1 MWEVVEYDSVG
12 DGAVD
17 IPDGAAGDLTGPAG
31 DLPVVRAPRARPA
44 GAAPRPAAGGKKG
57 DDDTPYSFGGLPV
70 RAHGAPWQAQ
80 IYYPR
85 RAPQWEPQL
94 KAGKPLWQL
103 QHCCGGT
110 LIAPDWVLT
119 AAHCIDEDDVKAGY
133 RVRLG
138 VQDISKDEGV
148 SFKIDRIV
156 RHSQYADKPL
166 PRSPTAT
173 PTTSR

>member
-1 MWEVVEYDSVG
+1 MWEVTEFDSVG

-17 IPDGAAGDLTGPAG
+17 IPDGTGGDLTGPSG
-31 DLPVVRAPRARPA
+31 DLPVVRAPRARPNGA
-44 GAAPRPAAGGKKG
+44 RPSSAAPRPGAPGKAD
-57 DDDTPYSFGGLPV
+57 DDDTPYSLRWV
-70 RAHGAPWQAQ
+70 CQSAHGAPWQAQ

-103 QHCCGGT
+103 QHRCGGT
-110 LIAPDWVLT
+110 LIAPEWVLT
-119 AAHCIDEDDVKAGY
+119 AAHCIDEDDVKVGF

-138 VQDISKDEGV
+138 MQDISKDEGV

-156 RHSQYADKPL
+156 RHSQ
-166 PRSPTAT
+166 
-173 PTTSR
+173 